1 MKKRKTTFIILIIL
15 AAITLIIIGVLIWLI
30 KSQPITHS
38 FLLDENGEKITQE
51 SNNIQKETPKTQTL
65 TPAEKEQQK
74 IDSYQ
79 GPSAGISLTA
89 QKWSFVPNTITVKK
103 GEKVIIQ
110 ATSADVPH
118 GLAIPAFQIRE
129 RIEPNTTT
137 TIEFIADKAGEFD
150 FFSHVYS
157 GPEYRQMR
165 GKLIVK

>member
-1 MKKRKTTFIILIIL
+1 MKKKKTTFIVLIIL
-15 AAITLIIIGVLIWLI
+15 AIIALIIIGILIWLI
-30 KSQPITHS
+30 KSQPLTHS
-38 FLLDENGEKITQE
+38 FLLDENGEKSAQE
-51 SNNIQKETPKTQTL
+51 DSSASSTAQKTQKL

-74 IDSYQ
+74 IKDYQ

-89 QKWSFVPNTITVKK
+89 QKWSFTPNTITVKK

-137 TIEFIADKAGEFD
+137 TIEFIANKAGEFD
-150 FFSHVYS
+150 FFSHIYS
-157 GPEYRQMR
+157 GQEYRQMR